1 MMPCVFCRI
10 SHVPSTH
17 CALSGAARSE
27 LATCQVPPSTS
38 RTNASTPPKFPHQP
52 TCRRRTPGGPVML
65 PTAVPEVV
73 MPTSLIA
80 AVTTLFS
87 GPNVPGSTSS
97 SRLTNARANSSW
109 RSDTA
114 RAQARSRTPGVGIGG
129 GWDGARPNS
138 RCTRYSGV
146 RRGDEVQADRPTATI
161 AAPTSSTLRSRA
173 RTTLPPPAVACD
185 RHPRQH
191 GQPGSAD
198 ADNEQK
204 ERHNAHRKNRHG
216 IKSFRYVLAAQ
227 PNPGHA
233 ATSAGM
239 PPHQCRAAA
248 QHTARPPSTQAP
260 PPASSSAGRRA
271 APKPPYAFT
280 VTFSNRSAITSSGRT
295 PSACASK
302 LSSSRWR
309 SAAGATART
318 SSKATL

>member
-1 MMPCVFCRI
+1 MTHSRTVCMMPCVFCRI

-173 RTTLPPPAVACD
+173 RTTLPPPAGGGD
-185 RHPRQH
+185 
-191 GQPGSAD
+191 D
-198 ADNEQK
+198 
-204 ERHNAHRKNRHG
+204 HR
-216 IKSFRYVLAAQ
+216 SED
-227 PNPGHA
+227 
-233 ATSAGM
+233 
-239 PPHQCRAAA
+239 HQRGDAAA
-248 QHTARPPSTQAP
+248 
-260 PPASSSAGRRA
+260 G
-271 APKPPYAFT
+271 
-280 VTFSNRSAITSSGRT
+280 
-295 PSACASK
+295 
-302 LSSSRWR
+302 
-309 SAAGATART
+309 
-318 SSKATL
+318 